1 MYLQKDLTQ
10 VKKDIE
16 KHKNCAVTVKSNG
29 GRQKI
34 KKFDGVIKDT
44 YPSVFT
50 IMLQNSKGGNIKT
63 YSYVDLLT
71 NNVELFLKN

>member
-10 VKKDIE
+10 VKRDIE
-16 KHKNCAVTVKSNG
+16 KYKDCVVTIKSNG

-34 KKFDGVIKDT
+34 KKQDGVIKDI

-50 IMLQNSKGGNIKT
+50 VMQGEILKT

-71 NNVELFLKN
+71 NNVELHLKN

>member
-1 MYLQKDLTQ
+1 MQKDLTQ
-10 VKKDIE
+10 VKRDIE
-16 KHKNCAVTVKSNG
+16 KYKDCVVTIKSNG
-29 GRQKI
+29 GRQKT
-34 KKFDGVIKDT
+34 KKYDGVIKDT

-50 IMLQNSKGGNIKT
+50 VMEGGSLKT

>member
-10 VKKDIE
+10 VKRDIE
-16 KHKNCAVTVKSNG
+16 KYKDCVVTIKSNG
-29 GRQKI
+29 GRQKM
-34 KKFDGVIKDT
+34 KKYDGVIKDT

-50 IMLQNSKGGNIKT
+50 VMEGESLKT

-71 NNVELFLKN
+71 NNVELYLKN